1 MPLLI
6 RAEDV
11 NGMLSIEE
19 AIDAVEAGFREWG
32 KSPELNTPRKR
43 IMAPNGVRVSV
54 HPGGIPSLG
63 AIGLLAHSEH
73 VAVSKEVQTYHNMGG
88 PVTILFD
95 VNDASLIA
103 LLVGRIALKELP
115 AERPTPIRTAATSA
129 VGTRHLAREDA
140 KVLGILGAGGEAK
153 YHLLAFSKL
162 RNFRTVNVY
171 CRTES
176 TRREFCRTMEKLVSC
191 EVKPSA
197 SAKEVVEG
205 ADVLLTATNSNVPVF
220 SGEWLQSSTHVTSI
234 MGGNVGLVRAGVAA
248 ATRRE
253 LDDTTIKRTDVIVV
267 NSREQAIQDEQGDLF
282 DPVQAGFLSWQ
293 SVGELGELLNSAIPG
308 RTGASQITLFK
319 NNAGQGVADVAVAS
333 RIYSLARQNG
343 IGMEF

>member
-11 NGMLSIEE
+11 NGLLTIEE

-32 KSPELNTPRKR
+32 QSSELNTPRKR

-73 VAVSKEVQTYHNMGG
+73 VAVSKQAQTYHNMGG
-88 PVTILFD
+88 PVTVLFD
-95 VNDASLIA
+95 VNDASLMAI
-103 LLVGRIALKELP
+103 LVGRFALKELP

-129 VGTRHLAREDA
+129 VGTRHLARGDS
-140 KVLGILGAGGEAK
+140 KILGILGAGGEAK
-153 YHLLAFSKL
+153 YHLLALAKVRRFA
-162 RNFRTVNVY
+162 RVNVF

-176 TRREFCRTMEKLVSC
+176 TRREFCRTMEKLVAC
-191 EVKPSA
+191 AVHPAE
-197 SAKEVVEG
+197 SAKDVVES

-220 SGEWLQSSTHVTSI
+220 SGEWVRQDAHVTSI

-248 ATRRE
+248 AIRRE
-253 LDDTTIKRTDVIVV
+253 LDDCLIQRSEVIVV

-282 DPVQAGFLSWQ
+282 DPVRAGLLSWER
-293 SVGELGELLNSAIPG
+293 VGELGELLNRKITG
-308 RTGASQITLFK
+308 RSKPDQITLFK

-333 RIYSLARQNG
+333 KIYSLARRNG
-343 IGMEF
+343 IGIEF

>member
-11 NGMLSIEE
+11 NGVLTIED

-32 KSPELNTPRKR
+32 KSPELNAPRKR
-43 IMAPNGVRVSV
+43 IMTPEGVRVSV

-63 AIGLLAHSEH
+63 GIGVLAHSEH
-73 VAVSKEVQTYHNMGG
+73 VAVSKDVQTYHNMGG
-88 PVTILFD
+88 PVTVLFD
-95 VNDASLIA
+95 VKDASLMAI
-103 LLVGRIALKELP
+103 LVGRLALKELP

-129 VGTRHLAREDA
+129 VGTRCLAREDS

-153 YHLLAFSKL
+153 YHLLALSKI
-162 RNFRTVNVY
+162 RPFGVAKVY
-171 CRTES
+171 CRTQS
-176 TRREFCRTMEKLVSC
+176 TREQFCRLMEKLVAC
-191 EVKPSA
+191 EVKPASSA
-197 SAKEVVEG
+197 REAVES

-220 SGEWLQSSTHVTSI
+220 NGEWLQAGAHVTSI

-248 ATRRE
+248 KPRRE
-253 LDDTTIKRTDVIVV
+253 LDDTTIKRAGVIVA
-267 NSREQAIQDEQGDLF
+267 NSREQAIQDEQADLF
-282 DPVQAGFLSWQ
+282 DPVEAGFLSWEK
-293 SVGELGELLNSAIPG
+293 VGELGQLLNRMIPG
-308 RTGASQITLFK
+308 RTSVEQITLFK

-333 RIYSLARQNG
+333 KIYSLARRNG

>member
-11 NGMLSIEE
+11 NGVLTIED

-32 KSPELNTPRKR
+32 KSPELNAPRKR
-43 IMAPNGVRVSV
+43 IMTPEGVRVSV

-63 AIGLLAHSEH
+63 GIGVLAHSEH
-73 VAVSKEVQTYHNMGG
+73 VAVSKDVQTYHNMGG
-88 PVTILFD
+88 PVTVLFD
-95 VNDASLIA
+95 VKNASLMAI
-103 LLVGRIALKELP
+103 LVGRVALKELP

-129 VGTRHLAREDA
+129 VGTRCLAREDS

-153 YHLLAFSKL
+153 YHLLALSKI
-162 RNFRTVNVY
+162 RPFGVAKVY
-171 CRTES
+171 CRTPS
-176 TRREFCRTMEKLVSC
+176 TREQFCRSMEKLVAC
-191 EVKPSA
+191 EVKPASSA
-197 SAKEVVEG
+197 REAVES

-220 SGEWLQSSTHVTSI
+220 SGEWLQAGAHVTSI

-248 ATRRE
+248 KPRRE
-253 LDDTTIKRTDVIVV
+253 LDDTTIKRADVIVA
-267 NSREQAIQDEQGDLF
+267 NSREQAIQDEQADLF
-282 DPVQAGFLSWQ
+282 DPVEAGFLSWEK
-293 SVGELGELLNSAIPG
+293 VGELGQLLNRMIPG
-308 RTGASQITLFK
+308 RTSAEQITLYK

-333 RIYSLARQNG
+333 RIYSLARRNG

>member
-11 NGMLSIEE
+11 NGLLTMEE
-19 AIDAVEAGFREWG
+19 AIDAVEAGFRAWG
-32 KSPELNTPRKR
+32 RSPELNSPRKR
-43 IMAPNGVRVSV
+43 IMTPEGVRVSV

-63 AIGLLAHSEH
+63 AIGVLAHSEH

-88 PVTILFD
+88 PVTVLFD
-95 VNDASLIA
+95 TRDASLMAI
-103 LLVGRIALKELP
+103 LVGRIGLKDLP
-115 AERPTPIRTAATSA
+115 PERPTPIRTAATSA
-129 VGTRHLAREDA
+129 VGTRWLAPQEA

-153 YHLLAFSKL
+153 YHLLALSKV
-162 RNFRTVNVY
+162 RSFQTAYVY

-176 TRREFCRTMEKLVSC
+176 TRHEFCRLMQPLVSC
-191 EVKPSA
+191 ELKPAA

-220 SGEWLQSSTHVTSI
+220 SGEWLRDGVHLTSI

-248 ATRRE
+248 TIRRE
-253 LDDTTIKRTDVIVV
+253 LDDATIGRADVIVV

-282 DPVQAGFLSWQ
+282 EPVKKGILTWDK
-293 SVGELGELLNSAIPG
+293 VGELGALLNGEIPG
-308 RTGASQITLFK
+308 RTSHQQTTVFK

-333 RIYSLARQNG
+333 LVYAVALKNN

>member
-11 NGMLSIEE
+11 QGMLTIEE

-32 KSPELNTPRKR
+32 NSPELNAPRKR
-43 IMAPNGVRVSV
+43 IMTPDGVRVSV

-63 AIGLLAHSEH
+63 AIGVLAHSEH

-88 PVTILFD
+88 PVTVLFD
-95 VNDASLIA
+95 AKNASLLA
-103 LLVGRIALKELP
+103 VLVGRFALKELP

-129 VGTRHLAREDA
+129 VGTRSLARDDSR
-140 KVLGILGAGGEAK
+140 VLGILGAGGEAK
-153 YHLLAFSKL
+153 YHLLALSKV
-162 RNFRTVNVY
+162 RNFQLANVY

-176 TRREFCRTMEKLVSC
+176 TRREFSSLMGNLVQC
-191 EVKPSA
+191 EVKPAA
-197 SAKEVVEG
+197 SAKEVVEQ

-220 SGEWLQSSTHVTSI
+220 SGDWLRPGTHITSI

-248 ATRRE
+248 RTRRE
-253 LDDTTIKRTDVIVV
+253 LDDVTIKRTDVIVV

-282 DPVQAGFLSWQ
+282 DPVQAGFLTWEK
-293 SVGELGELLNSAIPG
+293 VGELGQLLNRAIPG
-308 RTGASQITLFK
+308 RTHAQQITLFK

-333 RIYSLARQNG
+333 RIYDLARRNG
-343 IGMEF
+343 VGMEF

>member
-11 NGMLSIEE
+11 NGLLTIEE

-32 KSPELNTPRKR
+32 KSPELNAPRKR
-43 IMAPNGVRVSV
+43 IMTPQGVRVSV

-63 AIGLLAHSEH
+63 GIGVLAHSEH
-73 VAVSKEVQTYHNMGG
+73 VAVSKDVQTYHNMGG
-88 PVTILFD
+88 PVTVLFD
-95 VNDASLIA
+95 VKDASLMAI
-103 LLVGRIALKELP
+103 LVGRVALKELP

-129 VGTRHLAREDA
+129 VGTRCLAREDS

-153 YHLLAFSKL
+153 YHLLALSKI
-162 RNFRTVNVY
+162 RPFRLAKVY
-171 CRTES
+171 CRTPS
-176 TRREFCRTMEKLVSC
+176 TRDQFCRLMEKLVAC
-191 EVKPSA
+191 EVNPASSA
-197 SAKEVVEG
+197 REAVES

-220 SGEWLQSSTHVTSI
+220 NGEWLQAGAHVTSI

-248 ATRRE
+248 KPRRE
-253 LDDTTIKRTDVIVV
+253 LDDTTIRRAGLIVV
-267 NSREQAIQDEQGDLF
+267 NSLEQAIQDQQADLF
-282 DPVQAGFLSWQ
+282 DPVQAGFLSWEK
-293 SVGELGELLNSAIPG
+293 VGELGQLLNRMIPG
-308 RTGASQITLFK
+308 RARSEQITLYK

-333 RIYSLARQNG
+333 RIYSLARRNG

>member
-11 NGMLSIEE
+11 SGMLTIEE

-32 KSPELNTPRKR
+32 RSPELNTPRKR
-43 IMAPNGVRVSV
+43 IMTPNGVRVSV

-88 PVTILFD
+88 PVTVLFD
-95 VNDASLIA
+95 VKDASLMAI
-103 LLVGRIALKELP
+103 LVGRIALKELP

-129 VGTRHLAREDA
+129 VGTRWLAREDS

-153 YHLLAFSKL
+153 YHLLALSKV
-162 RNFRTVNVY
+162 RKFQTAKVY

-176 TRREFCRTMEKLVSC
+176 TRLEFCRMMEKLVSC
-191 EVKPSA
+191 DVRPAA
-197 SAKEVVEG
+197 SAREVVED

-220 SGEWLQSSTHVTSI
+220 SGEWLGRGTHVTSI

-253 LDDTTIKRTDVIVV
+253 LDDVTIRRTDVIIA

-282 DPVQAGFLSWQ
+282 DPVQAGFLSWER
-293 SVGELGELLNSAIPG
+293 VGELGQLLNGAIPG
-308 RTGASQITLFK
+308 RTSAEQITLFK
-319 NNAGQGVADVAVAS
+319 NNAGQGIADVAVAS
-333 RIYSLARQNG
+333 LVYSLARKNR

>member
-11 NGMLSIEE
+11 NGLLTMEE

-32 KSPELNTPRKR
+32 KSPELNAPRKR
-43 IMAPNGVRVSV
+43 IMTPEGVRVSV

-63 AIGLLAHSEH
+63 AIGILAHSEH

-88 PVTILFD
+88 PVTVLFD
-95 VNDASLIA
+95 VKDASLMAI
-103 LLVGRIALKELP
+103 LVGRVALKELP

-129 VGTRHLAREDA
+129 VGTRYLARPDS

-153 YHLLAFSKL
+153 YHLLALSKI
-162 RNFRTVNVY
+162 RPFEMAKVY
-171 CRTES
+171 CRTQS
-176 TRREFCRTMEKLVSC
+176 SREQFCRLMEKLVPCKVTPVSGAQ
-191 EVKPSA
+191 KA
-197 SAKEVVEG
+197 VEG

-220 SGEWLQSSTHVTSI
+220 SGEWLQTGAHVTSI

-248 ATRRE
+248 TPRRE
-253 LDDTTIKRTDVIVV
+253 LDDTTIKRSDVIVV
-267 NSREQAIQDEQGDLF
+267 NSREQAIQDEQADLF
-282 DPVQAGFLSWQ
+282 DPVQAGFLSWEK
-293 SVGELGELLNSAIPG
+293 VGELGQLLNNIIPG
-308 RTGASQITLFK
+308 RTGAKQITLFK

-333 RIYSLARQNG
+333 KIYSLARRNG

>member
-11 NGMLSIEE
+11 AGLVTMEQ
-19 AIDAVEAGFREWG
+19 AIDAVEAGFRAWG
-32 KSPELNTPRKR
+32 KSSELNSPRKR
-43 IMAPNGVRVSV
+43 IMTPEGVRVSV
-54 HPGGIPSLG
+54 HPGGVPELG

-73 VAVSKEVQTYHNMGG
+73 VAVSNEVQTYHNMGG

-95 VNDASLIA
+95 TRDASLMA
-103 LLVGRIALKELP
+103 VLVGRIAVKELP

-129 VGTRHLAREDA
+129 VGTRWLAPDKPRI
-140 KVLGILGAGGEAK
+140 LGILGAGGEAK
-153 YHLLAFSKL
+153 YHLLALSKV
-162 RNFRTVNVY
+162 RSFQIAKVF

-176 TRREFCRTMEKLVSC
+176 TRHEFCRLMEKFVPFA
-191 EVKPSA
+191 VKPA
-197 SAKEVVEG
+197 DSAKEVVES

-220 SGEWLQSSTHVTSI
+220 SGEWLQDGAHITSI
-234 MGGNVGLVRAGVAA
+234 MGGNVGLVRAGVAG

-253 LDDTTIKRTDVIVV
+253 LDDATIRRADVIVV

-282 DPVQAGFLSWQ
+282 DPVKAGFLTWNK
-293 SVGELGELLNSAIPG
+293 VGELGQLLNGVIAG
-308 RTGASQITLFK
+308 RTSAKQITLFK

-333 RIYSLARQNG
+333 LVYGVARKCG
-343 IGMEF
+343 IGQEF

>member
-11 NGMLSIEE
+11 NGLLTMEE

-32 KSPELNTPRKR
+32 KSPELNAPRKR
-43 IMAPNGVRVSV
+43 IMTPEGVRVSV

-63 AIGLLAHSEH
+63 GIGVLAHSEH

-88 PVTILFD
+88 PVTVLFD
-95 VNDASLIA
+95 VKDASLMAI
-103 LLVGRIALKELP
+103 LVGRVALKELP

-129 VGTRHLAREDA
+129 VGTRCLARADS

-153 YHLLAFSKL
+153 YHLLALAKTRPFNVAK
-162 RNFRTVNVY
+162 VY
-171 CRTES
+171 CRTQS
-176 TRREFCRTMEKLVSC
+176 TREQFCRSMEKLVPC
-191 EVKPSA
+191 EVAPVS
-197 SAKEVVEG
+197 SAKEAVES

-220 SGEWLQSSTHVTSI
+220 SGEWLQPGAHVTSI

-248 ATRRE
+248 APRRE
-253 LDDTTIKRTDVIVV
+253 LDDTTIKRSDVIVV
-267 NSREQAIQDEQGDLF
+267 NSREQAIQDEQADLF
-282 DPVQAGFLSWQ
+282 GPVQAGFLSWEK
-293 SVGELGELLNSAIPG
+293 VGELGQLLNNLIPG
-308 RTGASQITLFK
+308 RTSANQITLFK

-333 RIYSLARQNG
+333 KIYSLARRNRIG
-343 IGMEF
+343 IEF

>member
-11 NGMLSIEE
+11 NGLLTMEE

-32 KSPELNTPRKR
+32 KSPELNAPRKR
-43 IMAPNGVRVSV
+43 IMTPEGVRVSV

-63 AIGLLAHSEH
+63 GIGVLAHSEH

-88 PVTILFD
+88 PVTVLFD
-95 VNDASLIA
+95 VKDASLMAI
-103 LLVGRIALKELP
+103 LVGRVALKELP

-129 VGTRHLAREDA
+129 VGTRCLARADS

-153 YHLLAFSKL
+153 YHLLALTKTRPFKL
-162 RNFRTVNVY
+162 AKVY
-171 CRTES
+171 CRTQS
-176 TRREFCRTMEKLVSC
+176 IREQFCRSMEKLVSC
-191 EVKPSA
+191 EVAPAS
-197 SAKEVVEG
+197 SAKEAVES

-220 SGEWLQSSTHVTSI
+220 SGEWLQSGAHVTSI

-248 ATRRE
+248 TPRRE
-253 LDDTTIKRTDVIVV
+253 LDDATIKRSDVIVV
-267 NSREQAIQDEQGDLF
+267 NSREQAIQDEQADLYG
-282 DPVQAGFLSWQ
+282 PVQAGFLSWEK
-293 SVGELGELLNSAIPG
+293 VGELGQLLNHVIPG
-308 RTGASQITLFK
+308 RTSAGQITLFK

-333 RIYSLARQNG
+333 KIYSLARSNG

>member
-11 NGMLSIEE
+11 NGLLTMEE
-19 AIDAVEAGFREWG
+19 AIDAVEEGFRAWG
-32 KSPELNTPRKR
+32 KSPELNAPRKR
-43 IMAPNGVRVSV
+43 IMTPEGVRVSV
-54 HPGGIPSLG
+54 HPGGIPALG
-63 AIGLLAHSEH
+63 AIGVLAHSEH
-73 VAVSKEVQTYHNMGG
+73 VAVAKQVQTYHNMGG
-88 PVTILFD
+88 PVTVLFD
-95 VNDASLIA
+95 TRDASLMA
-103 LLVGRIALKELP
+103 VLVGRIALKELP

-129 VGTRHLAREDA
+129 VGTRWLAPEDP

-153 YHLLAFSKL
+153 YHLLALSKV
-162 RNFRTVNVY
+162 RKFQTVKVY

-176 TRREFCRTMEKLVSC
+176 TRYEFCRLLEKLVPC
-191 EVKPSA
+191 EVKPAA

-205 ADVLLTATNSNVPVF
+205 AEVLLTATNSNVPVF
-220 SGEWLQSSTHVTSI
+220 SGEWLRPGGHVTSI

-253 LDDTTIKRTDVIVV
+253 LDDTTVRRADVIVV

-282 DPVQAGFLSWQ
+282 DPVRAGFLSWEK
-293 SVGELGELLNSAIPG
+293 VGELGDLLNRKIPG
-308 RTGASQITLFK
+308 RTNPRQNTLFK

-333 RIYSLARQNG
+333 LVYTKARQNG
-343 IGMEF
+343 IGIEF

>member
-6 RAEDV
+6 RAEEV
-11 NGMLSIEE
+11 NGMLTIEE

-32 KSPELNTPRKR
+32 QSPELNTPRKR
-43 IMAPNGVRVSV
+43 IMTPNGVRVSV

-73 VAVSKEVQTYHNMGG
+73 VAVAKEVQTYHNMGG
-88 PVTILFD
+88 PVTVLFD
-95 VNDASLIA
+95 AKDASLMAI
-103 LLVGRIALKELP
+103 LVGRIALKELP

-129 VGTRHLAREDA
+129 VGTRWLVPADA
-140 KVLGILGAGGEAK
+140 KTLGILGAGGEAK
-153 YHLLAFSKL
+153 YHLLALSKVCKFS
-162 RNFRTVNVY
+162 TVKVY

-176 TRREFCRTMEKLVSC
+176 TRREYCRTMEKLVPC
-191 EVKPSA
+191 EVKPAA
-197 SAKEVVEG
+197 SAQEAVEG

-220 SGEWLQSSTHVTSI
+220 SGEWIRSGAHVTSI

-253 LDDTTIKRTDVIVV
+253 LDDVTIRRTDVIVV
-267 NSREQAIQDEQGDLF
+267 NSREQAIADEQGDLF
-282 DPVQAGFLSWQ
+282 DPVQAGFLSWDK
-293 SVGELGELLNSAIPG
+293 VGELGELLNGKIPG
-308 RTGASQITLFK
+308 RTRAEQITLFK

-333 RIYSLARQNG
+333 MIYSLARRNRM
-343 IGMEF
+343 GMEF

>member
-11 NGMLSIEE
+11 NGLLTIEE

-32 KSPELNTPRKR
+32 KSPELNAPRKR
-43 IMAPNGVRVSV
+43 IMTPEGVRVSV

-63 AIGLLAHSEH
+63 GIGVLAHSEH

-88 PVTILFD
+88 PVTVLFD
-95 VNDASLIA
+95 VKDASLMAI
-103 LLVGRIALKELP
+103 LVGRVALKELP

-129 VGTRHLAREDA
+129 VGTRCLAREDS

-153 YHLLAFSKL
+153 YHLLALSKI
-162 RNFRTVNVY
+162 RPFGVAKVY
-171 CRTES
+171 CRTQS
-176 TRREFCRTMEKLVSC
+176 TREQFCRSMEKLVAC
-191 EVKPSA
+191 EVKPVSSA
-197 SAKEVVEG
+197 REAVESV
-205 ADVLLTATNSNVPVF
+205 DVLLTATNSNVPVF
-220 SGEWLQSSTHVTSI
+220 SGEWLQAGAHVTSI

-248 ATRRE
+248 KPRRE
-253 LDDTTIKRTDVIVV
+253 LDDTTIKRADVIVV
-267 NSREQAIQDEQGDLF
+267 NSREQAIQDEQADLF
-282 DPVQAGFLSWQ
+282 DPVEAGFLSWEK
-293 SVGELGELLNSAIPG
+293 VGELGQLLNRMIPG
-308 RTGASQITLFK
+308 RTSAEQITLYK

-333 RIYSLARQNG
+333 RIYSLARRNG

>member
-11 NGMLSIEE
+11 NGLLTIEE

-32 KSPELNTPRKR
+32 KSPELNAPRKR
-43 IMAPNGVRVSV
+43 IMTPEGVRVSV

-63 AIGLLAHSEH
+63 GIGVLAHSEH
-73 VAVSKEVQTYHNMGG
+73 VAVSKDVQTYHNMGG
-88 PVTILFD
+88 PVTVLFD
-95 VNDASLIA
+95 VKDASLMAI
-103 LLVGRIALKELP
+103 LVGRLALKELP

-129 VGTRHLAREDA
+129 VGTRCLAREDS

-153 YHLLAFSKL
+153 YHLLALSKI
-162 RNFRTVNVY
+162 RPFGVAKVY
-171 CRTES
+171 CRTQS
-176 TRREFCRTMEKLVSC
+176 TREQFCRSMEKLVAC
-191 EVKPSA
+191 EVKPASSA
-197 SAKEVVEG
+197 REAVES

-220 SGEWLQSSTHVTSI
+220 SGEWLQAGAHVTSI

-248 ATRRE
+248 KPRRE
-253 LDDTTIKRTDVIVV
+253 LDDTTIKRAGVIVV
-267 NSREQAIQDEQGDLF
+267 NSREQAIQDEQADLF
-282 DPVQAGFLSWQ
+282 DPVEAGFLSWEK
-293 SVGELGELLNSAIPG
+293 VGELGQLLNRMIPG
-308 RTGASQITLFK
+308 RTSAEQITLYK

-333 RIYSLARQNG
+333 RIYSLARRNG